1 MTYGGAPYGGIPYG
15 GMPSGLA
22 WPAAGA
28 SERVLLLSP
37 RDSDLATL
45 VASAQASTLPVGN
58 LQTIQPQKKWRGT
71 GVTAASITIALASP
85 IACNALALAAHNLT
99 PAAYLRVR
107 GAATAAAVTASP
119 IVDTSYQSA
128 WPLGIK
134 PAVASWPNYLSLV
147 RWTNAAA
154 LQYWQLDISDP
165 GPGQTY
171 LEAGRLVIG
180 ATWQPTTN
188 FDLGGYPLGFDSLDV
203 QTKTPSGYIFTD
215 RRAASAGRQIAL
227 QITGA
232 NQREVQDG
240 IAEIQRLRG
249 MWGDVIVCLDPA
261 ATTDFHRQSM
271 QGVFTAKPRFPIVP
285 QWDADGIQYG
295 ATLSLDELL

>member
-1 MTYGGAPYGGIPYG
+1 MTYGAAPYGALPYG
-15 GMPSGLA
+15 GMPSGLV
-22 WPAAGA
+22 WPTAGA

-58 LQTIQPQKKWRGT
+58 LQTIQPQKKWRAA
-71 GVTAASITIALASP
+71 GVTTCSITIALAQA
-85 IACNALALAAHNLT
+85 IACNALALVAHNLT
-99 PAAYLRVR
+99 
-107 GAATAAAVTASP
+107 AAAVFRIRGAGSSAAVTYAP
-119 IVDTSYQSA
+119 VVDTGYVSA
-128 WPLGIK
+128 WPLGVK
-134 PAVASWPNYLSLV
+134 PLVASWPNYLSLV

-154 LQYWQLDISDP
+154 LQYWQLDIYDT

-180 ATWQPTTN
+180 KAWQPSTN
-188 FDLGGYPLGFDSLDV
+188 FDLGGYPVGFDPQDV
-203 QTKTPSGYIFTD
+203 QMKTPSGYTFTD

-232 NQREVQDG
+232 NQREVLDG
-240 IAEIQRLRG
+240 VAEMQRLCG

-285 QWDADGIQYG
+285 LFDADGIQYG

>member
-1 MTYGGAPYGGIPYG
+1 MTYGGAPYGAIPYG

-37 RDSDLATL
+37 KDSDLATL

-58 LQTIQPQKKWRGT
+58 LQTIQPQKKWREN
-71 GVTAASITIALASP
+71 GVTSASITIAAAQAFP
-85 IACNALALAAHNLT
+85 WNAAALVGHNLT
-99 PAAYLRVR
+99 VAASLRVR
-107 GAATAAAVTASP
+107 GAATAAAVTSAP
-119 IVDTSYQSA
+119 VVDTGYVSA
-128 WPLGIK
+128 WPLGVK
-134 PAVASWPNYLSLV
+134 PAASSWPNYLSLV
-147 RWTNAAA
+147 RWTNTAA
-154 LQYWQLDISDP
+154 LQYWQLNIYDP
-165 GPGQTY
+165 GAGQTY

-180 ATWQPTTN
+180 TAWQPTTN
-188 FDLGGYPLGFDSLDV
+188 FDLGGIPLGFDPVDV
-203 QTKTPSGYIFTD
+203 QAKTPSGYTFTD

-285 QWDADGIQYG
+285 QFDADGIQYG